1 MTSSIGKPPALSE
14 SARAQALAKSIQSRQ
29 RRAVI
34 KAKIRAG
41 ELGIVEVL
49 DLAKGEDVLARMR
62 VRELLESMPGL
73 GKIRAPALMDRL
85 GISPTRKIGG
95 LGKHQQ
101 EMLIKEFVIPSTA
114 TPGKLVV
121 LSGPGGVGKSTVAKK
136 LREDDHFWVSVSATT
151 RKPRF
156 NEVEGVDYFFY
167 SEEEFEEAVN
177 RDEFLEWAAF
187 AGHRYGT
194 PRVAVEKALS
204 EGRNVLLE
212 IEITGAK
219 QVKAKMPKAI
229 LVFLEPPSWEEL
241 VSRLEGRGTDT
252 PERRAHR
259 LEIAQ
264 QELAEASNFDTVIV
278 NLQVEEVV
286 ASLLSLVTHS

>member
-1 MTSSIGKPPALSE
+1 MTSSASKPPALSE
-14 SARAQALAKSIQSRQ
+14 SARAEALAKSIHSRQ

-34 KAKIRAG
+34 KSRIRSG
-41 ELGIVEVL
+41 ELSVNEILNLAQGEEVI
-49 DLAKGEDVLARMR
+49 ARMR

-73 GKIRAPALMDRL
+73 GKIRAAALMEKL
-85 GISPTRKIGG
+85 AISPTRKIAG
-95 LGKHQQ
+95 LGKHQRIA
-101 EMLIKEFVIPSTA
+101 LIKEFEIPSTV
-114 TPGKLVV
+114 TPGMLVV
-121 LSGPGGVGKSTVAKK
+121 LSGPGGVGKSTVAKR

-156 NEVEGVDYFFY
+156 NEVDGVDYFFY
-167 SEEEFEEAVN
+167 SDEEFDQAIK
-177 RDEFLEWAAF
+177 DDQFLEWAAF

-194 PRVAVEKALS
+194 PRAAVEQALA

-212 IEITGAK
+212 IEISGAK
-219 QVKAKMPKAI
+219 QVKSKMPKAL

-252 PERRAHR
+252 AERRAHR

-264 QELAEASNFDTVIV
+264 QELSEAPNFDTVIV
-278 NLQVEEVV
+278 NLQVEDVV
-286 ASLLSLVTHS
+286 STLVSLATQS

>member
-1 MTSSIGKPPALSE
+1 MTSSASKPPALSE
-14 SARAQALAKSIQSRQ
+14 SARAEALAKSIHSRQ

-34 KAKIRAG
+34 KSRIRSG
-41 ELGIVEVL
+41 ELSLNEIL
-49 DLAKGEDVLARMR
+49 DLAQGEEVIARMR

-73 GKIRAPALMDRL
+73 GKIRAAALMEKL
-85 GISPTRKIGG
+85 AISPSRKIAG
-95 LGKHQQ
+95 LGKHQRAA
-101 EMLIKEFVIPSTA
+101 LIKEFEIPSSIK
-114 TPGKLVV
+114 PGKLVV
-121 LSGPGGVGKSTVAKK
+121 LSGPGGVGKSTVAKR

-156 NEVEGVDYFFY
+156 NEVDGVDYFFY
-167 SEEEFEEAVN
+167 SDEEFDQAIA
-177 RDEFLEWAAF
+177 DEQFLEWAAF

-194 PRVAVEKALS
+194 PRAAVEQALA

-212 IEITGAK
+212 IEISGAK
-219 QVKAKMPKAI
+219 QVKSKMPKAL

-286 ASLLSLVTHS
+286 DALVSLATQS